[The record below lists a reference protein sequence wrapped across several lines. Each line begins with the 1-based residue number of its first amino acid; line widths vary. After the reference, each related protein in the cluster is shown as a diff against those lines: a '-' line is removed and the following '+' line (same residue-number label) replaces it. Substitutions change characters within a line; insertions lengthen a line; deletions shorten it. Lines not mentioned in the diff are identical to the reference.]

1 MAQGIL
7 LFDLDG
13 TILNTAP
20 DLCAAANFLRSGKG
34 LAPLPYEELRPYA
47 GTGAKG
53 LLRAA
58 LGITPEDSR
67 YGALREEFLSWYKNH
82 MADNS
87 LPFEG
92 ILEALASI
100 HEAGFFWGIVT
111 NKATRLAKPLV
122 EKLFSEAPTPACLIA
137 GDTTPK
143 MKPNPEPLLEAL
155 RRVGIAQNRA
165 IYFGDEARDVTAANA
180 AGIAS
185 VAVSWGYGAPTADWN
200 YTATVTETKEILPL
214 AKKLLL

>member
-20 DLCAAANFLRSGKG
+20 DLCAAANFVRTKEGFS
-34 LAPLPYEELRPYA
+34 PMPYEELRPYA

-53 LLRAA
+53 LLRAT

-67 YGALREEFLSWYKNH
+67 YGALREEFLTYYAGH

-87 LPFEG
+87 YPFEG
-92 ILEALASI
+92 ILDVLAST
-100 HEAGFFWGIVT
+100 EKAGFLWGIVT
-111 NKATRLAKPLV
+111 NKAMRLAKPLV
-122 EKLFSEAPTPACLIA
+122 EKLFAKAPTPACLIA

-155 RRVGIAQNRA
+155 RQVGLPANRA
-165 IYFGDEARDVTAANA
+165 IYFGDEARDITAANA

-185 VAVSWGYGAPTADWN
+185 VAVSWGYGAPAADWN
-200 YTATVTETKEILPL
+200 YTAPVTKREEILPL
-214 AKKLLL
+214 AKKLLP